1 MKIERFHVGP
11 RLSEMAIHH
20 GTVYLAGQVA
30 EDPSQDMVGQT
41 HQVLASIDRLLAEAG
56 TDKTRILMAQIIIS
70 DMRHFS
76 DLNKV
81 WEGWVVA
88 GHTPPRA
95 TTEGKLATPRHL
107 VEIIVTAAQK

>member
-1 MKIERFHVGP
+1 MKVERFHVGP

-30 EDPSQDMVGQT
+30 EDPSQDMAGQT
-41 HQVLASIDRLLAEAG
+41 QQVLASIDRLLAEAG

-70 DMRHFS
+70 DMRYFG

-95 TTEGKLATPRHL
+95 TIEGKLATPKHL

>member
-1 MKIERFHVGP
+1 MKVERFHVGP

-30 EDPSQDMVGQT
+30 EDTSQDMAGQT
-41 HQVLASIDRLLAEAG
+41 QQVLASIDRLLAEAG
-56 TDKTRILMAQIIIS
+56 TDKTRILMAQVIIS
-70 DMRHFS
+70 DMRHFGE
-76 DLNKV
+76 LNRV
-81 WEGWVVA
+81 WESWVTA

-95 TTEGKLATPRHL
+95 TIEAKLATPKHL